1 MNTHHLKI
9 WPDYYKEVIEG
20 CKKAEVRLN
29 DRNFQVGDILL
40 LQEYNPVRDYYTGN
54 IVTVNVTHIL
64 PLKKILSLEANIVVL
79 SIEIIKIHTD
89 RTQKIECSICKDSVL
104 FDKLRKCTTQNNCL
118 NIGVW
123 VRYNNSNHYTITK
136 Q

>member
-9 WPDYYKEVIEG
+9 WPEYYKEVVEG
-20 CKKAEVRLN
+20 RKKAEVRVN
-29 DRNFQVGDILL
+29 DRNFQVGDILV

-89 RTQKIECSICKDSVL
+89 RTQQGLCEPVEL
-104 FDKLRKCTTQNNCL
+104 QPFQLPA
-118 NIGVW
+118 V
-123 VRYNNSNHYTITK
+123 VF
-136 Q
+136 